1 MVKSTS
7 KEATNPFGSFQHLP
21 LCAKNISCSFIFNV
35 EAYGLGV
42 GYMYVDLVVRG
53 RVSRRVR
60 ALVDTGS
67 AYMVLDSKTISEVGL
82 HETPFEVE
90 LTLADKRKAKA
101 ELYLAEVEAEGR
113 KGLVF
118 VAEQDVPTP
127 ILGTYALETLG
138 LKPNP
143 VTGRLEVVGPE
154 GGYLL

>member
-1 MVKSTS
+1 
-7 KEATNPFGSFQHLP
+7 
-21 LCAKNISCSFIFNV
+21 
-35 EAYGLGV
+35 V
-42 GYMYVDLVVRG
+42 GYTYVDLVVRG
-53 RVSRRVR
+53 RVSRDVR

-90 LTLADKRKAKA
+90 LTLADKRKAKVK
-101 ELYLAEVEAEGR
+101 LYLAEVEAENR
-113 KGLVF
+113 KGPVF
-118 VAEQDVPTP
+118 VAELDVPTP

-143 VTGRLEVVGPE
+143 VTGKLEVVGPE